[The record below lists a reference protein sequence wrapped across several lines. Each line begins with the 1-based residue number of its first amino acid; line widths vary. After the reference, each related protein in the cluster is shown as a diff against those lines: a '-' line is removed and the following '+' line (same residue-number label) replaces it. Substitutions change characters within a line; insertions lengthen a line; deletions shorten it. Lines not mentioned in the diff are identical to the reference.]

1 MGRDKARLTF
11 NTETFLQGLVRRM
24 SPVFRELIIVA
35 DRPERYNHPPAHCVS
50 DIFPAMGPL
59 AGIHAGLSAAQ
70 HECAFVTACDM
81 PFFDAGLAAFLLE
94 QVEGHDAVVPCSGG
108 FTEPLCAVYAKSAM
122 TKMEGYLR
130 SGRGSVNN
138 FLDRVNTLY
147 VPEQEIR
154 RMANPDR
161 VFFNMNTPGDYLR
174 LLSEI
179 PPGDVQAAPLRSI
192 PSSSPRSSAIPRKS
206 PMAE

>member
-24 SPVFRELIIVA
+24 SPVFHEIIIVA
-35 DRPERYNHPPAHCVS
+35 DRADRYHHPPAHCVS

-94 QVEGHDAVVPCSGG
+94 QVGGHDAVVPCNGG
-108 FTEPLCAVYAKSAM
+108 FTEPLCAVYAKSAL

-130 SGRGSVNN
+130 SGRGSVNK
-138 FLDRVNTLY
+138 FLAQADTFY
-147 VPEQEIR
+147 VPESEVR
-154 RMANPDR
+154 RRADPVR
-161 VFFNMNTPGDYLR
+161 VFFNMNTPGDYLH
-174 LLSEI
+174 LLSGPLYREL
-179 PPGDVQAAPLRSI
+179 QTTPLRSR
-192 PSSSPRSSAIPRKS
+192 PSSRPRSSAMPLKS